1 MGQPVV
7 HFELWSED
15 PANTSQFYCK
25 VFDWRIRYME
35 ELNYR
40 IVETRGED
48 GIDGG
53 VSQLAEGRG
62 PERMCFYILVDSLE
76 DYLEKIRGAGGKTI
90 VERQEVPNA
99 GAWFYRVVTTRTCHQ
114 HLPDQELLAA
124 VAGS

>member
-76 DYLEKIRGAGGKTI
+76 DYLEKIRGAGGRTI

-99 GAWFYRVVTTRTCHQ
+99 GAFALFEDPDGRV
-114 HLPDQELLAA
+114 LGIWEK
-124 VAGS
+124 